1 MNIFDN
7 TTANASFGA
16 LLFGAMAT
24 VAVVAGFKYK
34 ILKNKKTFALVFFFM
49 LLVTVN
55 STGILGEIAGALRHG
70 MNVAGERAAEGV
82 AGAKATPNPPRS
94 TVTPV
99 SAGGAGIGLCGL
111 TWYVIKLFAARG
123 KPKDWKEMAGGS
135 LVAVCYGTTLGFMG
149 VVVGAATLTGNN
161 VGLWIFGG

>member
-55 STGILGEIAGALRHG
+55 STGILGEIAALS
-70 MNVAGERAAEGV
+70 
-82 AGAKATPNPPRS
+82 AT
-94 TVTPV
+94 
-99 SAGGAGIGLCGL
+99 A
-111 TWYVIKLFAARG
+111 
-123 KPKDWKEMAGGS
+123 
-135 LVAVCYGTTLGFMG
+135 
-149 VVVGAATLTGNN
+149 
-161 VGLWIFGG
+161 